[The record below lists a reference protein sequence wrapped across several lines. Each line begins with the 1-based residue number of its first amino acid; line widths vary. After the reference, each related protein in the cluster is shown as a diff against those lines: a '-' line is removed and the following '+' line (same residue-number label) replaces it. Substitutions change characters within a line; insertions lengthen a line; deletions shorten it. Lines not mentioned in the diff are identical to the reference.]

1 MNYKKSIICILSCTF
16 LGFNSKHAYVP
27 ETWDGSLHF
36 SYRAASSMNRYYDE
50 FTIANDSIHYK
61 GNDPDTNHFAREVSQ
76 IQLNYLLNVLKNQ
89 HLEKISPIV
98 LKNSPQSSPS
108 FSIYLTSGDKRI
120 FDFSIS
126 KNQSLRSADWTKHNQ
141 IISSLYNIINKKI

>member
-1 MNYKKSIICILSCTF
+1 MNYKKNIACILSCT
-16 LGFNSKHAYVP
+16 LLAFNSKHIYLP
-27 ETWDGSLHF
+27 ETWDNSLQF
-36 SYRAASSMNRYYDE
+36 TYRATSSMNRYYDE

-61 GNDPDTNHFAREVSQ
+61 GNDPDTNHFSREVSQ

-98 LKNSPQSSPS
+98 IKNSPQSSPS
-108 FSIYLTSGDKRI
+108 FSIYLTSGDQRI

-126 KNQSLRSADWTKHNQ
+126 KNQTLRSADWSKHNQ
-141 IISSLYNIINKKI
+141 IISSIYNIINKKI